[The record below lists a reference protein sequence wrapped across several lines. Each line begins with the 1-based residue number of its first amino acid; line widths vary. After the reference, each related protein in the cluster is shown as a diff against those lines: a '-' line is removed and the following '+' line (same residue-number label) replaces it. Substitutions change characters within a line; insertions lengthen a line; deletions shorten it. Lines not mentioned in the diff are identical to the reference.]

1 MKEELAKS
9 IIELTFTV
17 ISATITIVLL
27 PAVAAWLK
35 SKTENQQ
42 LQSIITDIASAV
54 STCVDHSEQTL
65 VSSLKKEGKWNKET
79 QSAVLESVTQSVIN
93 SLLDTTKQ
101 VIADNGIN
109 IETLVVQH
117 IEAYIQ
123 SKKSGVEVPLP
134 EIPIQDNSEDIE
146 PMDETSDTDN
156 HIDVEEID
164 H

>member
-42 LQSIITDIASAV
+42 LQSIITDIESAV
-54 STCVDHSEQTL
+54 ATCVDHSEQTL

-101 VIADNGIN
+101 VVADNEIN

-123 SKKSGVEVPLP
+123 SKKAVTL
-134 EIPIQDNSEDIE
+134 IE
-146 PMDETSDTDN
+146 NNTQK
-156 HIDVEEID
+156 
-164 H
+164 

>member
-35 SKTENQQ
+35 SKTDNEQIK
-42 LQSIITDIASAV
+42 SIIADITSAV
-54 STCVDHSEQTL
+54 STCVDHSEQTI
-65 VSSLKKEGKWNKET
+65 VSQLKAEQNWNKDT
-79 QSAVLESVTQSVIN
+79 QKKVLDTVTQNVID
-93 SLLDTTKQ
+93 SLLETTKRI
-101 VIADNGIN
+101 VADNGID

-123 SKKSGVEVPLP
+123 SKKAVTL
-134 EIPIQDNSEDIE
+134 IEDKTQE
-146 PMDETSDTDN
+146 N
-156 HIDVEEID
+156 
-164 H
+164 

>member
-65 VSSLKKEGKWNKET
+65 VSSLKKEGKWDKAA
-79 QSAVLESVTQSVIN
+79 QQAVLESVTQSVIN

-123 SKKSGVEVPLP
+123 SKKNGVEVPLP

-146 PMDETSDTDN
+146 PTDETSDTDSR
-156 HIDVEEID
+156 IDVEEID

>member
-9 IIELTFTV
+9 IIELTFTG

-117 IEAYIQ
+117 IEAYI
-123 SKKSGVEVPLP
+123 
-134 EIPIQDNSEDIE
+134 E
-146 PMDETSDTDN
+146 PTDETSDTDIR
-156 HIDVEEID
+156 IDVEEID

>member
-35 SKTENQQ
+35 SKTHNEQIK
-42 LQSIITDIASAV
+42 SIIADITSAV
-54 STCVDHSEQTL
+54 STCVDHSEQTI
-65 VSSLKKEGKWNKET
+65 VSQLKAEQNWNKDT
-79 QSAVLESVTQSVIN
+79 QKKVLDTVTQNVID
-93 SLLDTTKQ
+93 SLLETTKRI
-101 VIADNGIN
+101 VADNGID

-123 SKKSGVEVPLP
+123 SKKAVTL
-134 EIPIQDNSEDIE
+134 IEDKTQE
-146 PMDETSDTDN
+146 N
-156 HIDVEEID
+156 
-164 H
+164 